1 MLRIY
6 GEDMSTD
13 FIDYPHIPDSA
24 VHTKKC
30 VTCQHAFFHNKWM
43 CDFPDKE
50 EQYCKLNSKHY
61 WKNSHSKLDTMFQPE
76 FITEEEMIL

>member
-1 MLRIY
+1 VLRIY

-43 CDFPDKE
+43 CDFPYKE
-50 EQYCKLNSKHY
+50 EKYCKLNSKHY
-61 WKNSHSKLDTMFQPE
+61 WKKRHSKLDTMFQPE